1 MSEAAIRDLCERLLA
16 DGTATLSSGDRRLL
30 ERMAARQHVARDINA
45 EFDKQL
51 TFGDRLSDRVAAVGG
66 SWSFILAFALVIV
79 AWVVLN
85 SVVLVR
91 WGGVFDAYPYI
102 FLNLVLS
109 MVAALQAPV
118 IMMSQNRQAEKD
130 RLAAQHDYEVNLKA
144 EIEIMALHD
153 KFEQVRTG
161 ELRTILDRIETV
173 LDVHLAADK
182 AAAGRDSDA

>member
-1 MSEAAIRDLCERLLA
+1 
-16 DGTATLSSGDRRLL
+16 
-30 ERMAARQHVARDINA
+30 MAARQHVARDINV
-45 EFDKQL
+45 EFDNQL

-66 SWSFILAFALVIV
+66 SWTFIIAFALVIV

-85 SVVLVR
+85 SILLVR

-161 ELRTILDRIETV
+161 ELRTILERIETV
-173 LDVHLAADK
+173 LEVHLAADR
-182 AAAGRDSDA
+182 AAGRRGPEA